1 MMRVFAGR
9 GPAVIR
15 WVFGAGSGFCVGR
28 TVGGFNYCFSWVF
41 CWCWRGVPFG
51 GEGGGRWAIILWGL
65 GIFLI
70 FRNFLRF

>member
-15 WVFGAGSGFCVGR
+15 WVFGAGSGFRVGR
-28 TVGGFNYCFSWVF
+28 TVGGFNFCFSWVF

-51 GEGGGRWAIILWGL
+51 GEGGGARGYHSM
-65 GIFLI
+65 G
-70 FRNFLRF
+70 FRHFPNIS

>member
-15 WVFGAGSGFCVGR
+15 WVFGAGSGFRVGR
-28 TVGGFNYCFSWVF
+28 TVGGFNFCFSWVF

-51 GEGGGRWAIILWGL
+51 GGALDYHSMG
-65 GIFLI
+65 
-70 FRNFLRF
+70 FRHFPNIS

>member
-15 WVFGAGSGFCVGR
+15 WVFGAGSGFRVGR
-28 TVGGFNYCFSWVF
+28 TVGGFNFCFSWVF

-51 GEGGGRWAIILWGL
+51 GEGGGGAGL
-65 GIFLI
+65 SFYGV
-70 FRNFLRF
+70 